1 MTDYSSVVEQ
11 MDKLVMRGQKFC
23 PEFHQLLS
31 NLRAASNEIGDLRG
45 EAESLRDQ
53 NSQLFELTYRGWMK
67 RQAEA
72 RKFKRQV
79 GIWRAKAKRLEGK
92 REAS

>member
-11 MDKLVMRGQKFC
+11 MDELVMRGQKFC

-45 EAESLRDQ
+45 EAESIREE
-53 NSQLFELTYRGWMK
+53 NSQLLELTYRDWVK
-67 RQAEA
+67 RQAEV

-79 GIWRAKAKRLEGK
+79 GIWRAKAKRLK
-92 REAS
+92 DQREAG